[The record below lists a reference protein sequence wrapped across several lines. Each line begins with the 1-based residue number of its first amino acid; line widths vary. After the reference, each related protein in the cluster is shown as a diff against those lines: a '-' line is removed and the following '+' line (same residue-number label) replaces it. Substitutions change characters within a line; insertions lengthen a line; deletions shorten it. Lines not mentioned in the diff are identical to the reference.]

1 MIDSS
6 CFIDNLPREMIPY
19 KGWHIIREDGAREKD
34 SMVMESDGPFE
45 IITYPIGHGNYHY
58 IIQFV

>member
-19 KGWHIIREDGAREKD
+19 KGWHILRKDGSKEKD

-45 IITYPIGHGNYHY
+45 IITDPIGHGN
-58 IIQFV
+58 